1 MIALT
6 GSVIVRYG
14 RLINILNMIILI
26 VTAATILPF
35 DPCKLHILWS
45 YLGALLQVLLLW
57 VVLESGQEGLERA
70 RAPVNTQNKPLKL
83 Q

>member
-1 MIALT
+1 M
-6 GSVIVRYG
+6 V
-14 RLINILNMIILI
+14 ILI

-70 RAPVNTQNKPLKL
+70 RAPVNTQNKPCTL
-83 Q
+83 QYQFRKTINNEKRETLQE

>member
-1 MIALT
+1 M
-6 GSVIVRYG
+6 
-14 RLINILNMIILI
+14 NMVILI
-26 VTAATILPF
+26 VNDATVLPF